1 MRKEKSIIE
10 MLSISTNRLR
20 TVIIEWTNTL
30 GIKRRWEAVRRVM
43 KNQKINIGEFDDI
56 VVVVPITDEG
66 KMIFISQLR
75 ATVAVVRAGNEERI
89 DESEYQVIEFP
100 AGVVDSAGLSKEETA
115 MLELMEEA
123 KYGARNLIVINEG
136 TISAGM
142 SFEYVTEYL
151 ATGLHTVLGVKGDEQ
166 SKITVYEVPLTEAK
180 EWIEKKRLEGFVI
193 DSRIKP
199 LISLVK
205 EYFRGE

>member
-1 MRKEKSIIE
+1 MGNKISITE
-10 MLSISTNRLR
+10 TPTTSTDRLK
-20 TVIIEWTNTL
+20 TVIIEWTNTFGL
-30 GIKRRWEAVRRVM
+30 KRLWEAVRRVM
-43 KNQKINIGEFDDI
+43 KNQKINIGSYDDI

-66 KMIFISQLR
+66 KMIFISQFR
-75 ATVAVVRAGNEERI
+75 ATVGAVLAGNEERI
-89 DESEYQVIEFP
+89 EESKYQVIEFP
-100 AGVVDSAGLSKEETA
+100 AGVVDAEGSTKKETA

-123 KYGARNLIVINEG
+123 KYAARNLIVINEG

-151 ATGLHTVLGVKGDEQ
+151 ATGLHPVQDIKGDEQ
-166 SKITVYEVPLTEAK
+166 SNITVYAVPLAEAK

-193 DSRIKP
+193 DSRVKP
-199 LISLVK
+199 LVSLVK

>member
-43 KNQKINIGEFDDI
+43 KNQSINIGSFDDI

-75 ATVAVVRAGNEERI
+75 ATVAAVRAGNEERI
-89 DESEYQVIEFP
+89 DESKYQVIEFP
-100 AGVVDSAGLSKEETA
+100 AGVVDSAGLSKKETA

-151 ATGLHTVLGVKGDEQ
+151 ATGLHPVLGVKGDEQ

-180 EWIEKKRLEGFVI
+180 EWIEKKRLEGFII

-205 EYFRGE
+205 EYYRGE